1 MTFGDATV
9 LHRFGAAALAAPPRV
24 IPTMAFASSVQTRET
39 DTGTH
44 VIEGIRIFKAGTFA
58 DSMGIVRTWEK
69 LHLEMMVAHF
79 DLLKDNGFFPNV
91 PVRADHS
98 YSVESVVGYFVKVYM
113 DPDDDDFL
121 AADIEIT
128 EPDAFAKW
136 ERGTFRSRSLEV
148 GMYETN
154 GENPQRYF
162 PVVMGLAFV
171 DIPAVEGLHAKSAPG
186 TFSQALQDNPK
197 ETEVTHEEFMRACA
211 YAQWVEAATYAQACA
226 DWEAAATY
234 AQAVQTVQE
243 QATALGLAP
252 GNPPAAHAAPG
263 DAITFNV
270 QGRPVTMTT
279 AEMGQQL
286 GNLLTFRQET
296 IDGARRTFVDDLA
309 KHGKIAQVQAE
320 SMKGVV
326 VGMTDAQ
333 FDAFKASYEAAPVSS
348 LFGQY
353 GNGGGGDDPTPGA
366 PGGTV
371 AEQIADLEE
380 IVANH
385 RRRGAKPEE
394 IENLASY
401 KKLQTLKGQSA

>member
-1 MTFGDATV
+1 M
-9 LHRFGAAALAAPPRV
+9 LHEFGAVALAAPPRV
-24 IPTMAFASSVQTRET
+24 ISTMAFTSSVQTRET

-79 DLLKDNGFFPNV
+79 NLLKDNGFFPNV
-91 PVRADHS
+91 PVKADHS
-98 YSVESVVGYFVKVYM
+98 SSVMAVVGYFVKVYL
-113 DPDDDDFL
+113 DPDDEDFL

-154 GENPQRYF
+154 GENAQTYF

-197 ETEVTHEEFMRACA
+197 ETKVDHEEFMRACA
-211 YAQWVEAATYAQACA
+211 YAEWLDAANYAQACV
-226 DWEAAATY
+226 DWELAANY
-234 AQAVQTVQE
+234 AQACVDLQE
-243 QATALGLAP
+243 QAKELGLNV
-252 GNPPAAHAAPG
+252 GNPPATHAAPG
-263 DAITFNV
+263 DAITFSV
-270 QGRPVTMTT
+270 QGKPVTMTT

-296 IDGARRTFVDDLA
+296 IDGSRRLFVDDLA
-309 KHGKIAQVQAE
+309 KYGKIAQVQVD
-320 SMKGVV
+320 SIKGVV
-326 VGMTDAQ
+326 VSMTDTQ
-333 FDAFKASYEAAPVSS
+333 FDAFKSSYEAAPASS

-353 GNGGGGDDPTPGA
+353 GNSGGGDPTPSGQ
-366 PGGTV
+366 GGTT

-385 RRRGAKPEE
+385 RRRGANAEE

>member
-1 MTFGDATV
+1 MALEDVKV
-9 LHRFGAAALAAPPRV
+9 LHQFGAATIAAPSRV
-24 IPTMAFASSVQTRET
+24 IPTMAFTSSVKTRKT
-39 DTGTH
+39 DIGTN
-44 VIEGIRIFKAGTFA
+44 VIEGIRIFKVGTFA

-79 DLLKDNGFFPNV
+79 NLLKDNSFFPNV
-91 PVRADHS
+91 PVRVDHS
-98 YSVESVVGYFVKVYM
+98 ASAEAVVGYFVKVYM
-113 DPDDDDFL
+113 DPNNEEFL

-154 GENPQRYF
+154 GENAQTYF

-197 ETEVTHEEFMRACA
+197 ETKVNDEEFMKACA
-211 YAQWVEAATYAQACA
+211 YAEWLDAANYAQACE
-226 DWEAAATY
+226 DWESAANY
-234 AQAVQTVQE
+234 AQACEDLQE
-243 QATALGLAP
+243 QAEALGLNV
-252 GNPPAAHAAPG
+252 GNPPATHAATS
-263 DAITFNV
+263 DAITFSV
-270 QGRPVTMTT
+270 QGKPVTMTT

-296 IDGARRTFVDDLA
+296 IDGSRRTFVDDLA
-309 KHGKIAQVQAE
+309 KYGKIAQIQVD

-326 VGMTDAQ
+326 VSMDDAQ
-333 FDAFKASYEAAPVSS
+333 FDAFKLSYEAAPTSS

-353 GNGGGGDDPTPGA
+353 GNNGGDDPTPSGQ
-366 PGGTV
+366 GGTT

-385 RRRGAKPEE
+385 RRRGANAGE

-401 KKLQTLKGQSA
+401 KKLQTLKGKSA